1 MGAWQQIVDG
11 IGSGSIYAALAV
23 ALVLV
28 YRATG
33 VINFAQ
39 GQMAVLSAYIAWS
52 LTAIG
57 VPVPAAI
64 ATTVVISL
72 AIGALIERVLIRRF
86 EGESPLVAII
96 VTVGLIITVN
106 GLVSLWWGDVIK
118 QFPNVFP
125 GKVLAFG
132 PLHLPSSLL
141 GTVGVLLLVI
151 LLLQVLMMRTRLG
164 LALRAVATNAD
175 SSALAGLPVGPL
187 LMIGWALAAG
197 VGAVAGCLVA
207 PTLFLTPGMMDT
219 VLVYALAAAVLGGL
233 ESPLGAVLAAWIIGV
248 AENLAGS
255 YLPFVGNDLQ
265 IAVPLV
271 LMCLVLLVRP
281 QGMFGARR
289 VERV

>member
-1 MGAWQQIVDG
+1 MWQQVVDG
-11 IGSGSIYAALAV
+11 IGSGSIYAALAI

-33 VINFAQ
+33 VVNFAQ

-52 LTAIG
+52 LTAVG
-57 VPVPAAI
+57 VPVGAAI
-64 ATTVVISL
+64 AATVGISL
-72 AIGALIERVLIRRF
+72 VIGSATERVVIRRF
-86 EGESPLVAII
+86 EGQSQLVAIV
-96 VTVGLIITVN
+96 VTVALLITVN

-118 QFPNVFP
+118 QFPGIFP
-125 GKVLAFG
+125 GKVFALG
-132 PLHLPSSLL
+132 PLHVATSLL

-151 LLLQVLMMRTRLG
+151 VVLQLVMMRTRLG
-164 LALRAVATNAD
+164 LALRAAATNPG

-187 LMIGWALAAG
+187 LMVGWALAAA
-197 VGAVAGCLVA
+197 VGAVSGCLVA

-233 ESPLGAVLAAWIIGV
+233 ESPLGAVVAAWVIGV
-248 AENLAGS
+248 AQNLAGS

-281 QGMFGARR
+281 QGIFGRKTA
-289 VERV
+289 ERV